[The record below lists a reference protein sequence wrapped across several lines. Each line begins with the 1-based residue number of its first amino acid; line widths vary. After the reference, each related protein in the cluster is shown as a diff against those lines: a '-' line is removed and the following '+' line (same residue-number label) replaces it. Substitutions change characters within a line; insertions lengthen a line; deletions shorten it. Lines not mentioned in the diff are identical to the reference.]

1 MAPIADRRPTEI
13 MIQFRGVAIAT
24 PQLQNVLGRS
34 WAVEDLGPPVRLVL
48 ERGAIRDPQHVARLA
63 LEAFIPDL
71 KSEVPLQHTDQLV
84 PPGVSSCRIHSVKRL
99 GLDSI
104 AV

>member
-34 WAVEDLGPPVRLVL
+34 GAGPERKPLRSSERTVDELWIEQFARLV
-48 ERGAIRDPQHVARLA
+48 
-63 LEAFIPDL
+63 
-71 KSEVPLQHTDQLV
+71 
-84 PPGVSSCRIHSVKRL
+84 
-99 GLDSI
+99 DS
-104 AV
+104 